1 MEAIMWSGVFPAV
14 TTKFTKDDALDHA
27 EMERCFSLQIEA
39 GCDGI
44 IVAGSL
50 GEGPM
55 LSHDE
60 KLEVLKTAQKVAA
73 GRPVLMTVNE
83 PGTRE
88 ACDMAKKAVKAGA
101 DGLMVVPSPIYHTN
115 PEETVAALSAVA
127 AAGDQPVM
135 IYSNRLAYS
144 VDVTI
149 PIIEQLAGDERFV
162 ANKESSDDIRRSTE
176 IVNAFGDR
184 FDLFTGVDNLAFEA
198 LSVGAIGWVAGLVTA
213 FPRETVAIYQ
223 LLKLGRRDEAL
234 AIYRWFRP
242 LLDLDVST
250 YLVQNIKLAE
260 VLAIGTNDRVRMPR
274 RPLSGERRVMVEKIV
289 RDALATRP
297 ALPEFSVAKAA

>member
-1 MEAIMWSGVFPAV
+1 MWSGVIPAV
-14 TTKFTKDDALDHA
+14 TTKFTEADELDHA
-27 EMERCFSLQIEA
+27 EMERCFALQMEA

-60 KLEVLKTAQKVAA
+60 KIAVLKTAQSVTGGK
-73 GRPVLMTVNE
+73 PVLMTINE
-83 PGTRE
+83 AGTRE
-88 ACDMAKKAVKAGA
+88 AEEMGRRAAKAGA
-101 DGLMVVPSPIYHTN
+101 SGLMIVPSPIYHTN

-127 AAGDQPVM
+127 AAADLPVM
-135 IYSNRLAYS
+135 IYSNRIAYR

-149 PIIEQLAGDERFV
+149 AIMEELARDARFV
-162 ANKESSDDIRRSTE
+162 AVKESSDDIRRSTD
-176 IVNAFGDR
+176 IINAFGDR

-198 LSVGAIGWVAGLVTA
+198 LAVGAVGWVAGLVTA
-213 FPRETVAIYQ
+213 FPKETVAIYQ
-223 LLKLGRRDEAL
+223 LMKHGRRDEAL

-260 VLAIGTNDRVRMPR
+260 VHAIGTNDRVRRPR
-274 RPLSGERRVMVEKIV
+274 MPLSGERRAAVEKV
-289 RDALATRP
+289 VKDALAVRP
-297 ALPEFSVAKAA
+297 SLPSF

>member
-1 MEAIMWSGVFPAV
+1 MWSGVFPAV
-14 TTKFTKDDALDHA
+14 TTKFTADDKLDFQ
-27 EMERCFSLQIEA
+27 EMERCFNLQIEA
-39 GCDGI
+39 GVDGL

-60 KLEVLKTAQKVAA
+60 KIDVLKIAQKAA
-73 GRPVLMTVNE
+73 GGRPVLLTVNE
-83 PGTRE
+83 AATRDG
-88 ACDMAKKAVKAGA
+88 AALAKRAAKEGA
-101 DGLMVVPSPIYHTN
+101 AGLMVVPSPIYHTDRQ
-115 PEETVAALSAVA
+115 ETVATLKAVA
-127 AAGDQPVM
+127 SAGGLPVM
-135 IYSNRLAYS
+135 IYSNRIAYR
-144 VDVTI
+144 VDVTV
-149 PIIEQLAGDERFV
+149 EVMEALAEDPLFV
-162 ANKESSDDIRRSTE
+162 AIKESSDDIRRSTE
-176 IVNAFGDR
+176 IINRFGDR

-223 LLKLGRRDEAL
+223 LMRRGRRDEAL

-260 VLAIGTNDRVRMPR
+260 VFAIDTNDRVRMPR
-274 RPLSGERRVMVEKIV
+274 QPLAGERRAAVEKIV
-289 RDALATRP
+289 KGALAKRSK
-297 ALPEFSVAKAA
+297 LPVF

>member
-1 MEAIMWSGVFPAV
+1 MWTGVIPAV
-14 TTKFTKDDALDHA
+14 TTKFTKDDKLDHA
-27 EMERCFSLQIEA
+27 EMERCFGLQMDA
-39 GCDGI
+39 GCDGL

-60 KLEVLKTAQKVAA
+60 KLEVFQTARKVA
-73 GRPVLMTVNE
+73 GRKPVLLTINE
-83 PGTRE
+83 AGTRE
-88 ACDMAKKAVKAGA
+88 AVSLAKRAAKAGA

-115 PEETVAALSAVA
+115 PEETAAALSAVA
-127 AAGDQPVM
+127 KGGDLPVM
-135 IYSNRLAYS
+135 IYSNRLAYR

-149 PIIEQLAGDERFV
+149 PVMEELAKDKRFV
-162 ANKESSDDIRRSTE
+162 AIKESSDDIRRSIE
-176 IVNAFGDR
+176 IINAFGDR

-213 FPRETVAIYQ
+213 FPKETVAIYR
-223 LLKLGRRDEAL
+223 LMKAGRREEAL
-234 AIYRWFRP
+234 KIYKWFRP

-260 VLAIGTNDRVRMPR
+260 VHAIGTNDRVRMPR
-274 RPLSGERRVMVEKIV
+274 LPLSGERRKAVEKVIT
-289 RDALATRP
+289 DALAVRP
-297 ALPEFSVAKAA
+297 ALPTF

>member
-1 MEAIMWSGVFPAV
+1 MWTGVFPAV
-14 TTKFTKDDALDHA
+14 TTKFTENDELDHA
-27 EMERCFSLQIEA
+27 EMERCFALEMEA

-44 IVAGSL
+44 IVCGSL

-55 LSHDE
+55 LSVDE
-60 KLEVLKTAQKVAA
+60 KLAVLKTAQNVAK
-73 GRPVLMTVNE
+73 GKPVLLTINE
-83 PGTRE
+83 AATRDG
-88 ACDMAKKAVKAGA
+88 AALARKAARAGA

-115 PEETVAALSAVA
+115 PKETVATLSAVA
-127 AAGDQPVM
+127 NAGELPVM
-135 IYSNRLAYS
+135 IYSNRIAYR

-149 PIIEQLAGDERFV
+149 EVMEKLADNPLFV
-162 ANKESSDDIRRSTE
+162 AVKELSDDIRRSTE
-176 IVNAFGDR
+176 IINRFGNR

-223 LLKLGRRDEAL
+223 LMKQGRREEAL

-260 VLAIGTNDRVRMPR
+260 VHSIGSNDRVRMPR
-274 RPLSGERRVMVEKIV
+274 QPLSGDLRASVEMIV
-289 RDALATRP
+289 TDALAVRP
-297 ALPEFSVAKAA
+297 KLPEF

>member
-1 MEAIMWSGVFPAV
+1 MWSGVMPAV
-14 TTKFTKDDALDHA
+14 TTKFTEEDGLDHA
-27 EMERCFSLQIEA
+27 EMERCFALQMDA
-39 GCDGI
+39 GCDGL

-60 KLEVLKTAQKVAA
+60 KLEVFQTARRVA
-73 GRPVLMTVNE
+73 GGKPVLLTINE
-83 PGTRE
+83 AATRD
-88 ACDMAKKAVKAGA
+88 AAALAKRAAKAGA

-115 PEETVAALSAVA
+115 AEETVATLKAVA
-127 AAGDQPVM
+127 AAGDLPVM
-135 IYSNRLAYS
+135 IYSNRLAYR
-144 VDVTI
+144 VDVTV
-149 PIIEQLAGDERFV
+149 PIMEELAADERFV
-162 ANKESSDDIRRSTE
+162 AVKESSDDIRRSTD
-176 IVNAFGDR
+176 IINAFGDR

-213 FPRETVAIYQ
+213 FPSETVAIYR
-223 LLKLGRRDEAL
+223 LMKAGRRDEAL

-274 RPLSGERRVMVEKIV
+274 QPLSGERRAMVEQVV

-297 ALPEFSVAKAA
+297 ELPKLDLAKAA